1 MFRNQVKR
9 ARLWVSLGLVL
20 GVLLLPLPA
29 TAGGLWERTS
39 DAGIWGEAWAG
50 LLEWL
55 GLKTIE
61 TSSSF
66 IDPNG
71 KPPVPPPSPA
81 ESSSLIDP
89 DGRPSSSFIDPD
101 GQP

>member
-1 MFRNQVKR
+1 MMFRNQVKS
-9 ARLWVSLGLVL
+9 ARWISLGLVL

-29 TAGGLWERTS
+29 TAGSLWERVS
-39 DAGIWGEAWAG
+39 DAEGMWTG

-55 GLKTIE
+55 GLRTVE
-61 TSSSF
+61 ASSIY

-71 KPPVPPPSPA
+71 KPPVPPPGPA

-89 DGRPSSSFIDPD
+89 N